1 MYGAT
6 AHQPPGLFAMSLF
19 RHVLFAF
26 VYGALAVVVALTL
39 RYSIEG
45 IDRWVAVGIGA
56 LVLVFGA
63 VIHEV
68 YSRQERE
75 RQFREAILDLTRER
89 STLEAEL
96 ARTRS
101 ELGTLRDRM
110 QTTESGS
117 EAGQAIA
124 AISTEVRLLRQLVD
138 RLSDGDAKLASSAPI
153 HEPLRARPPDPPA
166 PRSTAAPTGPTEAG
180 PGEPDMKEPEQP
192 APDLGILVR
201 DAVRH
206 DRIDIALQPIVRL
219 PQRTVAFYEALSRV
233 RLPDGTV
240 LLPADYVPV
249 AERAGAITAI
259 DNLLLFRCI
268 QLTRRAI
275 RRHDAVGFFSNL
287 SHHTLHDRHFLAE
300 LAEFLED
307 NRELPPHLIFDIRF
321 EALAGAADS
330 LSPTLERI
338 NRLGVRFSVEDI
350 PRLDVRDIEM
360 MARHRIRFAK
370 IDAATL
376 IDLARNGL
384 SLEPI
389 KHALARGAIDLIAS
403 KVETRDMLVE
413 LLDLPVAFGQ
423 GLLFGEPK
431 VG

>member
-1 MYGAT
+1 
-6 AHQPPGLFAMSLF
+6 MSLF

-39 RYSIEG
+39 RYSIDG

-75 RQFREAILDLTRER
+75 RQFRESILDLAKER
-89 STLEAEL
+89 SALEAEL
-96 ARTRS
+96 AKTRS
-101 ELGTLRDRM
+101 ELGALRDRVR
-110 QTTESGS
+110 TTEAGG
-117 EAGQAIA
+117 EAGQTMA

-138 RLSDGDAKLASSAPI
+138 RLSDGEARRASPAPGRI
-153 HEPLRARPPDPPA
+153 HEPLRARPTDPVPSRPA
-166 PRSTAAPTGPTEAG
+166 AASADPTAAAHPN
-180 PGEPDMKEPEQP
+180 EPDTRTTDQP
-192 APDLGILVR
+192 ASDLGILVR

-233 RLPDGTV
+233 RLPDGTA
-240 LLPADYVPV
+240 LLPTDYVPA

-268 QLTRRAI
+268 QLTRQAL
-275 RRHDAVGFFSNL
+275 RRNDAVGFFSNI
-287 SHHTLHDRHFLAE
+287 SHYTLQDRHFLAE

-321 EALAGAADS
+321 EALVDAADS

-338 NRLGVRFSVEDI
+338 GRLGVRFSVEDL
-350 PRLDVRDIEM
+350 PRLDAQDIEM
-360 MARHRIRFAK
+360 MTRHRIRFAK
-370 IDAATL
+370 IDAANL
-376 IDLARNGL
+376 LDLARTGR

-403 KVETRDMLVE
+403 KVETEETLVE
-413 LLDLPVAFGQ
+413 LLDLPIAFGQ